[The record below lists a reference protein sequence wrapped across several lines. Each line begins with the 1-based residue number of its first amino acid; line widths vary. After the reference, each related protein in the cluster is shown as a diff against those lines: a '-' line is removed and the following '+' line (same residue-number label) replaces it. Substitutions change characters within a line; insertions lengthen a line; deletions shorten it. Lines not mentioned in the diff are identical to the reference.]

1 MMGEEEGNSFENLC
15 YKGQQEGVLDKKEI
29 FQKRDAR
36 ASVYIDGLDV
46 SRKGWNLR

>member
-15 YKGQQEGVLDKKEI
+15 HKGQQEGVLDKKEI

-46 SRKGWNLR
+46 SRKGWNVR